1 MTSIVRSCPGRKSV
15 PRATGRSARE
25 GIVRSVP
32 RTRLTIRQADPG
44 VFIVTGEID
53 AHSAPEL
60 EALLGEA
67 PSGSVILD
75 MSGVEFIDSSGLRVL
90 VTQQQLRTAHGHQF
104 AVADPSVCVQRLF
117 DMVGLTEFFIEPT
130 ISEPDE

>member
-1 MTSIVRSCPGRKSV
+1 M
-15 PRATGRSARE
+15 
-25 GIVRSVP
+25 P
-32 RTRLTIRQADPG
+32 RTRLSIRQSDTG

-53 AHSAPEL
+53 AHSAPAL
-60 EALLGEA
+60 EARLAEA
-67 PSGSVILD
+67 PSGNVVLD

-90 VTQQQLRTAHGHQF
+90 VTQQQQRTAHGHQF

-130 ISEPDE
+130 LSEPDE